1 MSGGTS
7 PYTYSWT
14 PGGETTQ
21 GISNKPYGSYAVKVT
36 DSGTSTATYSYSIG
50 YKVNWNE
57 FFGTV
62 QKYDTIQNDGS
73 TPIGWGSAVSKN
85 TLAGGVDGWFEYVL
99 KDLNQYKKVG
109 FCDSVSMLKTA
120 ANDIDFGFYYA
131 PSNNKLAK
139 IINGVESA
147 ILTNPPPGSVLR
159 VERVG
164 NVIKLKVNGVVT
176 HSLTSAADAARM
188 WKVKTS
194 LHSSNK
200 GSLVNVGCSFSEQGN
215 VIFPGYGGLKPF
227 VQHVSSAFYTDG
239 AISVMPSLNGNYTYS
254 WMPGAAISP
263 SLTMLSTAAYSLT
276 IEDSLHNKRKAV
288 YGVGHKVSWEQ
299 FYSTAAK
306 HDTLINIGPNGWGQA
321 ISKNILAGSTDGWL
335 EYTLRDVTKS
345 KVIGV
350 LDSTF
355 STGSSADIDY
365 GFYYY
370 ADVNALYKIVKGV
383 SSLVENPLEGSVL
396 RVERIGSTITL
407 KLNGAIVSSTTSATD
422 ASKNWKI
429 KGMVLITN
437 SAALV
442 NVGCSFPLYNAG
454 VTQQDIN
461 CIAGQNGSFTVTAVG
476 GIPPYTYAFNNGG
489 FSSVNTFTNLAAG
502 TYTVDVQDGT
512 GAGIR
517 KLVDIVN
524 CPKWVTPYSGV
535 SVNAHGDILKTASDS
550 SWINAVLT
558 TEESFVFSDTA
569 FWLSFETPDT
579 ASVFMLGF
587 RTRINDSLLILSDSA
602 LQITNY
608 KLYVENGMVTVV
620 ETDNDGFF
628 NKFEIARATL
638 QAGFKIRLTKS
649 GIEYYR
655 RPNRWTDY
663 ALVYV
668 SKLFSPARLIV
679 EQTLYT
685 SGSRT
690 NTVRV
695 SSYGNTN

>member
-21 GISNKPYGSYAVKVT
+21 GISNKPYGAYAVKVT
-36 DSGTSTATYSYSIG
+36 DSGPSTATFSCSIG
-50 YKVNWNE
+50 YKVNWAE

-73 TPIGWGSAVSKN
+73 TPIGWGAAVSKN

-147 ILTNPPPGSVLR
+147 ILTNPPSGSVLR

-176 HSLTSAADAARM
+176 YSVTSAADASKM

-239 AISVMPSLNGNYTYS
+239 AISVMPSLNGNYTYD
-254 WMPGAAISP
+254 WMPGHSISP
-263 SLTMLSTAAYSLT
+263 SLTMLSTGAYSLT
-276 IEDSLHNKRKAV
+276 IEDSLHKKRKAI

-321 ISKNILAGSTDGWL
+321 ISKNTLAGSTDGWL
-335 EYTLRDVTKS
+335 EYTLRDLTKS

-350 LDSTF
+350 LDSSF

-370 ADVNALYKIVKGV
+370 ADINALYKIVKGV
-383 SSLVENPLEGSVL
+383 SSLVENPLEGTVL
-396 RVERIGSTITL
+396 RVERTGNSINL
-407 KLNGAIVSSTTSATD
+407 KLNSAIIYSTTSVTD

-442 NVGCSFPLYNAG
+442 NVGCSFPLYG
-454 VTQQDIN
+454 VSVIQQDVN
-461 CIAGQNGSFTVTAVG
+461 CLSGTNGSFTVTATG
-476 GIPPYTYAFNNGG
+476 GTPPYTYAFNHGS
-489 FSSVNTFTNLAAG
+489 FSSTNTFTNLATG
-502 TYTVDVQDGT
+502 SYTASVKDMT
-512 GAGIR
+512 GVE
-517 KLVDIVN
+517 LSTPVEIVN
-524 CPKWVTPYSGV
+524 CPQWITPYSGV
-535 SVNAHGDILKTASDS
+535 SVNTQGDIHKTASDS
-550 SWINAVLT
+550 SWTNAVLT
-558 TEESFVFSDTA
+558 TQE
-569 FWLSFETPDT
+569 P
-579 ASVFMLGF
+579 F
-587 RTRINDSLLILSDSA
+587 RFADRYAIL
-602 LQITNY
+602 
-608 KLYVENGMVTVV
+608 VE
-620 ETDNDGFF
+620 F
-628 NKFEIARATL
+628 
-638 QAGFKIRLTKS
+638 
-649 GIEYYR
+649 
-655 RPNRWTDY
+655 
-663 ALVYV
+663 
-668 SKLFSPARLIV
+668 
-679 EQTLYT
+679 
-685 SGSRT
+685 
-690 NTVRV
+690 
-695 SSYGNTN
+695 